1 MTKVKLLDYKLQEG
15 FSCAYTY
22 ALFAEDDTQTAVSI
36 RRDMFNRMDV
46 YDKLIYKITGVS
58 HMSEWMEAV
67 KSSISS
73 RNI

>member
-1 MTKVKLLDYKLQEG
+1 MTKAKLIDYMLQEG
-15 FSCAYTY
+15 FSCGYTY
-22 ALFAEDDTQTAVSI
+22 AQFAEDDTQTAVNI

-46 YDKLIYKITGVS
+46 YDRLLCKITGIS

-67 KSSISS
+67 KSS

>member
-1 MTKVKLLDYKLQEG
+1 MTKVKLIDYMLQEG
-15 FSCAYTY
+15 FSCGYTY
-22 ALFAEDDTQTAVSI
+22 ALFAEDVTQTAVEI

>member
-1 MTKVKLLDYKLQEG
+1 MTKVKLMDHMLQEG
-15 FSCAYTY
+15 YSCAYTY
-22 ALFAEDDTQTAVSI
+22 TLFAENDTQTAVNI

-46 YDKLIYKITGVS
+46 YDKLLYEITGIS

-67 KSSISS
+67 KSSIAS

>member
-1 MTKVKLLDYKLQEG
+1 MTKAKLIEYMLHEG

-22 ALFAEDDTQTAVSI
+22 ALFAEDDTQTAVDI

-46 YDKLIYKITGVS
+46 YDKVLYEITGIS
-58 HMSEWMEAV
+58 HMPEWMEAV